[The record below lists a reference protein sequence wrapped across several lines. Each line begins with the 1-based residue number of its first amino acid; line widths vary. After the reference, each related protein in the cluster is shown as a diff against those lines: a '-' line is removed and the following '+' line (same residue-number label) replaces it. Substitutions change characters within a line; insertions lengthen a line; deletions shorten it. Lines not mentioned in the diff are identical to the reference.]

1 MNRGKGYY
9 KLRKR
14 NWDVHCVSRA
24 ILVVNKYHK
33 EEYAFNYFPN
43 FKKIYS
49 PFFLIELIWARAMTV
64 SIVYHL
70 ISDGKWTSQ
79 EKLVNN
85 FQL

>member
-1 MNRGKGYY
+1 MPLIIFLI
-9 KLRKR
+9 LRKST
-14 NWDVHCVSRA
+14 V
-24 ILVVNKYHK
+24 L
-33 EEYAFNYFPN
+33 
-43 FKKIYS
+43 
-49 PFFLIELIWARAMTV
+49 FFLIELIWARAMTV